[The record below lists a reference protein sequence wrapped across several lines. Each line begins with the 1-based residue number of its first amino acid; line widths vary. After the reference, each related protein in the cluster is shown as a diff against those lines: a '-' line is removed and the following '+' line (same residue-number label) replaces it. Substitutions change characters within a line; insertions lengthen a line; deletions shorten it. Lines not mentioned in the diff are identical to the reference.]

1 MSLIKRKIDV
11 TITLGTG
18 SFGEDPAG
26 SANTVTLTGLK
37 VAASI
42 SKGSLPTLDRA
53 NIRVWGMSLS
63 LLNQLTRLGKP
74 LAAIRDNTIRLS
86 AGDDVSG
93 MSQVFTGTIYSAY
106 ADFENMPNV
115 ALTVSALNGLVDL
128 TKPVA
133 PASFPQGGD
142 VATICAQIAAAMGK
156 PFVNHGVTVRL
167 GPSYFPGTS
176 IDQLRKV
183 CRDAN
188 IFALT
193 NGGPNGDAVE
203 IWPKG
208 SARGGL
214 IPVISPETGLVKY
227 PRFSDQGVAV
237 TTLYNPGLSFNGQFE
252 LRSSVTP
259 ANKVWTIYD
268 LTYELESETPGGKWF
283 CNIGG
288 RLEAL

>member
-53 NIRVWGMSLS
+53 NIRVW
-63 LLNQLTRLGKP
+63 
-74 LAAIRDNTIRLS
+74 
-86 AGDDVSG
+86 G

-214 IPVISPETGLVKY
+214 IPVI
-227 PRFSDQGVAV
+227 
-237 TTLYNPGLSFNGQFE
+237 
-252 LRSSVTP
+252 
-259 ANKVWTIYD
+259 
-268 LTYELESETPGGKWF
+268 
-283 CNIGG
+283 
-288 RLEAL
+288 